1 MYARA
6 VDDAEV
12 RLRELRAE
20 ERGDLA
26 LAALAL
32 GTSVAATQFV
42 SELALPLFL
51 GGLVVGVL
59 GMRALWRR
67 WELVERLS
75 GDRDAYVIS
84 EVLAHASRETALER
98 RASFAALIR
107 SRLHRPELPGEARVR
122 YAADEL
128 EALASELEDPAL
140 ALDPAAAVACLR
152 LLTDFV
158 GSPLLN
164 PEKPPE
170 DLFSR
175 VRQIRSG
182 FTPVRPDPGS
192 DGLGVLGTTTDAP
205 VSIPGRA
212 A

>member
-6 VDDAEV
+6 VDDAEA
-12 RLRELRAE
+12 RLRELRVE
-20 ERGDLA
+20 ERGDLV

-32 GTSVAATQFV
+32 GSSVVATQFV
-42 SELALPLFL
+42 PELALPLFL
-51 GGLVVGVL
+51 GGLVVGAL

-84 EVLAHASRETALER
+84 EVLAHASREAAMER

-107 SRLHRPELPGEARVR
+107 TRMQRSEPDGEARVR
-122 YAADEL
+122 LAADEL
-128 EALASELEDPAL
+128 EALASELEDPNL
-140 ALDPAAAVACLR
+140 AFDPAAAVACLR

-164 PEKPPE
+164 SEKPPE

-182 FTPVRPDPGS
+182 FTPVRPEPDSGS
-192 DGLGVLGTTTDAP
+192 AGVIGKTTDAP
-205 VSIPGRA
+205 VSVPGQA
-212 A
+212 V